1 MPKVGFLRLCAVLG
15 MASILAFGAVYG
27 AARGR
32 GGIQM
37 GEPTLTGQGT
47 NRAEANKLS
56 QYWLNT
62 GVRFECSGIARAVRK
77 RLISRAVFGGYKVKP
92 YAALSPKSDREESG
106 KKYWAFP
113 GRF

>member
-62 GVRFECSGIARAVRK
+62 GVRFECSGIARALSEKETYIARRVW
-77 RLISRAVFGGYKVKP
+77 AVK
-92 YAALSPKSDREESG
+92 
-106 KKYWAFP
+106 
-113 GRF
+113 